1 VRAPWAKVTWKFQG
15 SNNITPLEFPR
26 TMALGAGFGAG
37 FGAGGSVPA
46 DRCRRIGAG
55 GSVPDGSRTVH
66 HGPRFALIRFER
78 HVDWRAAQ
86 GFTGSRV
93 HYHAH

>member
-1 VRAPWAKVTWKFQG
+1 
-15 SNNITPLEFPR
+15 
-26 TMALGAGFGAG
+26 MALGAGFGAG
-37 FGAGGSVPA
+37 GSVPADRCRRIGAGGSVPA

>member
-37 FGAGGSVPA
+37 FGAGGSVPGSVPA

-55 GSVPDGSRTVH
+55 GSVPADRCRTVREPCTMGH
-66 HGPRFALIRFER
+66 
-78 HVDWRAAQ
+78 D
-86 GFTGSRV
+86 SR
-93 HYHAH
+93 